1 MEAEWLGDEMSQA
14 PEMNTFA
21 IHLRPSVILTNLLP
35 YTITIN
41 TPVSDDTDFDLPVLC
56 GVMLTFV
63 LMLSVKY
70 LHKDLCF
77 HYICRQFFVPVMFSN
92 SRFAFLH
99 KCKTSLNV
107 F

>member
-41 TPVSDDTDFDLPVLC
+41 TPVSDDADFDLPVLC
-56 GVMLTFV
+56 GVMSHFV

-70 LHKDLCF
+70 LLFCIFTTFVDSSSCLQCF
-77 HYICRQFFVPVMFSN
+77 LIVIMLS
-92 SRFAFLH
+92 FASV
-99 KCKTSLNV
+99 KPP
-107 F
+107 